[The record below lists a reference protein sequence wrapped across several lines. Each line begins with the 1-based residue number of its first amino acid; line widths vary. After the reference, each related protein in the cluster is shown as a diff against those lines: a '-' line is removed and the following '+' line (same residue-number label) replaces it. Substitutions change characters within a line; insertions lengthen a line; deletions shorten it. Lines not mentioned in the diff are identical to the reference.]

1 MEHTPIDESLL
12 LQYFSGSLSLKEKLV
27 VEQWMTES
35 DENRKLADDIH
46 YIGFAIH
53 TMDTIRKVDAPAAL
67 SVVKKRIKGKKK
79 PSLFVWLQR
88 IAALLFIPLLIGT
101 VYYNGIKTEPV
112 RYLEMHTQE
121 GMIGSVELPDGTKV
135 WLNSDSY
142 LKYPA
147 HFEKKQER
155 EVFLNGEAYFSVTR
169 DKKKPF
175 VVRMGSAAKIEV
187 LGTEFN
193 VDAYADNNFVSTT
206 LVEGSVRFFYTKEGK
221 EENLLMLPNQ
231 KVVVDKR
238 GALMHRNETF
248 VPKDI
253 AWKEGRIVLRDTP
266 LTEVLWILSKRFN
279 IDFVVTK
286 ESLKENSFT
295 GIFENQDL
303 VRILDHLKIASR
315 INYRFDKAEITDSD
329 ETIKTRVVLY

>member
-12 LQYFSGSLSLKEKLV
+12 LQYFSGSLSLKEKLA

-79 PSLFVWLQR
+79 PSVFVWLQR
-88 IAALLFIPLLIGT
+88 LAALLFIPLLIGT

-112 RYLEMHTQE
+112 RYQEMHTQE

-142 LKYPA
+142 LKYPV

-169 DKKKPF
+169 DEKRPF
-175 VVRMGSAAKIEV
+175 RVRMGNAAKIEV

-206 LVEGSVRFFYTKEGK
+206 LVEGSVRFFYMKEGK

-231 KVVVDKR
+231 KVVVDKQ
-238 GALMHRNETF
+238 GASIHRNETF

-286 ESLKENSFT
+286 ESLKENYFT

-315 INYRFDKAEITDSD
+315 INYRFDKSEITDSD